1 MKRLILTNI
10 VVLAAFLLPGI
21 SRAAFQLDTGT
32 PTGSGGP
39 LIVSSSQSLAGEFSA
54 AAGETITQLAAY
66 LSSSSG
72 NGNSLAFA
80 DSSVGTVSDIN
91 AGIGLEVTG
100 LVPEPATYGILAGL
114 SLFVVSLGNQ
124 LRRKAA

>member
-1 MKRLILTNI
+1 
-10 VVLAAFLLPGI
+10 
-21 SRAAFQLDTGT
+21 
-32 PTGSGGP
+32 
-39 LIVSSSQSLAGEFSA
+39 
-54 AAGETITQLAAY
+54 
-66 LSSSSG
+66 
-72 NGNSLAFA
+72 LAFA
-80 DSSVGTVSDIN
+80 GSSGGTFSDIN